1 MFWKTPGENYCKMR
15 IRKYEML
22 FEPRRSDWS
31 TDDKEVK
38 LRVVPYLLFNQ
49 YVVTVDNLNTIDR

>member
-1 MFWKTPGENYCKMR
+1 MR

-31 TDDKEVK
+31 TDNKEVK
-38 LRVVPYLLFNQ
+38 PRVVPYLLLNQ
-49 YVVTVDNLNTIDR
+49 YVVTVDNPNTIDR